1 MLDNEIKTET
11 RTNIKDSKDS
21 IYLKYLNE
29 LKNNKN
35 LLEVGIEN

>member
-11 RTNIKDSKDS
+11 KTNFKDSKDS